1 MKSGLELFLF
11 GVDLRLLSA
20 TVKFPIR
27 PMDAVAAL
35 YSDGEV
41 ELSKAII
48 ASLSRAL
55 FGVASG
61 APAGL
66 AQRLF
71 SRLSH
76 RVLKWTTTH
85 EKTDDQSGGTGLFRK
100 PHLYR
105 LGAPIRPT
113 VVQCLTKRNQG
124 LMHGKVSN
132 DRP

>member
-1 MKSGLELFLF
+1 MLNAQRLSTDRRQRAR
-11 GVDLRLLSA
+11 VDLGLRSDM
-20 TVKFPIR
+20 VEFPIR

-35 YSDGEV
+35 YSDGQI
-41 ELSKAII
+41 ELSEAIV

-76 RVLKWTTTH
+76 RVLKWTTTN
-85 EKTDDQSGGTGLFRK
+85 EKTDDHSGGVCLFRN
-100 PHLYR
+100 PL
-105 LGAPIRPT
+105 
-113 VVQCLTKRNQG
+113 
-124 LMHGKVSN
+124 S
-132 DRP
+132 DRTGVPYG